1 MARFRHQ
8 CPDVREGVLRCVRA
22 GFQQHASNAVECR
35 PGSPWRATPDY
46 NANAVREAT
55 IEYNEVKARGNKVG
69 EMIPLDR
76 MEAIAEAV

>member
-1 MARFRHQ
+1 MRPSRVPATCLECGR
-8 CPDVREGVLRCVRA
+8 
-22 GFQQHASNAVECR
+22 CR